1 MTADIT
7 NSDLTLCRERHKK
20 QFVRLYLLDDR
31 LLPIDELEGDC
42 ISGEISVDAGSEVRR
57 TCNLTLH
64 SRDKAYIAGE
74 YNRIWFNRRIRV
86 QLGFKGSVTKWY
98 DMGIFLFSNC
108 SYTYSGDTRTLSVQ
122 LSDLVTTLD
131 GTHGG
136 VLDGEGFCI
145 ESGHDIKSVLEDL
158 LRTHTDLRD
167 ISVASI
173 GEYGCLQGKS
183 ISWKQNRIDSGSS
196 PEVVELEARDGTD
209 YLSDSPYLDDYL
221 VTAFTSGSE
230 LAASSTE
237 ISVICEAEPAHY
249 IDMGSWHQIPYNLE
263 FSSGT
268 PLYEM
273 LTRLRDLYPG
283 YESYF
288 DTDGQFVT
296 KLIPTCEHDPDLL
309 DYFDLE
315 PLVIDESLNTDFS
328 TIRNA
333 TRIYGKSIETDRYA
347 DAKSVILRA
356 FQESE
361 AESPN
366 TMPSAKGQT
375 GNIGAHSFLENSSW
389 KRTSQEESAKG
400 HILEINLEKVI
411 LASNLKLGFQM
422 PEYDAD
428 TDTSLPV
435 YLRINAYESSVSPLG
450 EILEKTTPLTVSCTT
465 RETRIHTSAD
475 TAESETVYVPMKLSF
490 FQPGESYSFKY
501 ISSQNTFQFLG
512 MYQVEAYVEDR
523 SEESPFSVDKIG
535 TRLQILS
542 GGEYDDI
549 SDTTAC
555 QERAEYE
562 NWLAGRFND
571 SVSLTTVII
580 PFLDVN
586 QKVRY
591 RTFSNGEIHRYLIKS
606 IQYSLMENTCSI
618 TMSRFYDLF
627 PFILCS

>member
-86 QLGFKGSVTKWY
+86 QLGFEGSVTKWY

-108 SYTYSGDTRTLSVQ
+108 SYTYSGDAHTLSVQ
-122 LSDLVTTLD
+122 LNDLVTTLD

-230 LAASSTE
+230 LAANSTE
-237 ISVICEAEPAHY
+237 ISVISEAEPAHY

-356 FQESE
+356 FQE
-361 AESPN
+361 
-366 TMPSAKGQT
+366 
-375 GNIGAHSFLENSSW
+375 
-389 KRTSQEESAKG
+389 ESAKG

-422 PEYDAD
+422 PEYDTD

-465 RETRIHTSAD
+465 RETRIYTD
-475 TAESETVYVPMKLSF
+475 TDTTESETVYLPMKLSF

-549 SDTTAC
+549 SDATAC

>member
-64 SRDKAYIAGE
+64 SRDKVYIAGE

-86 QLGFKGSVTKWY
+86 QLGFEGSVTKWY

-108 SYTYSGDTRTLSVQ
+108 SYTYSGDARTLSVQ
-122 LSDLVTTLD
+122 LNDLVTTLD

-221 VTAFTSGSE
+221 VTAFTSGSD
-230 LAASSTE
+230 LCANNTE
-237 ISVICEAEPAHY
+237 ISVISEAEPAHY

-356 FQESE
+356 FQE
-361 AESPN
+361 
-366 TMPSAKGQT
+366 
-375 GNIGAHSFLENSSW
+375 
-389 KRTSQEESAKG
+389 ESAKG

-422 PEYDAD
+422 PEYDTD

-465 RETRIHTSAD
+465 RETRIHTD
-475 TAESETVYVPMKLSF
+475 TDTTESETVYVPMKLSF
-490 FQPGESYSFKY
+490 FQPGVSYSFKY

-549 SDTTAC
+549 SDATAC

-586 QKVRY
+586 HKVRY